1 MTDYRQ
7 SLRSTSAGP
16 WLRARRRACLRR
28 RPVSRRH
35 AAVTCGANPA
45 RRPRDGRARTP
56 IDWRLMQSRATPPA
70 DVFNLGVLGVAQALG
85 LSAMSM
91 MIFIGGLVASTSL
104 RCRCWPR

>member
-1 MTDYRQ
+1 
-7 SLRSTSAGP
+7 
-16 WLRARRRACLRR
+16 
-28 RPVSRRH
+28 
-35 AAVTCGANPA
+35 
-45 RRPRDGRARTP
+45 
-56 IDWRLMQSRATPPA
+56 MQSRATPPA